1 MIKRIFDIILSTFL
15 LLIFLPLIL
24 IICIL
29 TLFSIG
35 SPIFFT
41 QNRPGLLGKSFEMIK
56 FRTMLNLF
64 DEKGVLVDDEY
75 RLTKFGKFLRSTSID
90 EIPELWNVLKGE
102 MSIVG
107 PRPLLVEYL
116 PLYSKTQS
124 QRHNVKPGITGWA
137 QINGRNSIDWSTKFG
152 LDIWYVENQ
161 TIWLDIK
168 ILFITVKK
176 VLKSEGISTKGKATM
191 TKFTGEKE

>member
-15 LLIFLPLIL
+15 LLIFLPLLL

-191 TKFTGEKE
+191 TKFKGEKE